1 MPSYI
6 FDITEDGQIEPG
18 DEFELADDAA
28 AREEA
33 MRAIGEI
40 MSGDMPNGDEKILAV
55 HVRRAEG
62 TGILTV
68 RLRLETEW
76 HLRPTNG
83 QLQ

>member
-6 FDITEDGQIEPG
+6 FEISEDGQTEPG
-18 DEFELADDAA
+18 DFVELDDDSA

-40 MSGDMPNGDEKILAV
+40 MSGEMPNGDEKVLEV
-55 HVRRAEG
+55 QVRRAEG
-62 TGILTV
+62 ARILTV

-76 HLRPTNG
+76 HLSPG
-83 QLQ
+83 DGELH